1 MNKISFA
8 VLQAKGNCFIFE
20 VVACRACDAKHA
32 AWFVFF
38 GGVNSAKN
46 NNKNK
51 TKTWNLSFLIW
62 AIHLSSV
69 LKAVE
74 QQVCSQQSLHSHEF
88 RMRKKVWAL
97 FICAITIISWK
108 TQMWPVLE
116 IIIISGSSRRRE
128 EIEELLP
135 WQRHRHQGGGSAALM
150 ASGL

>member
-1 MNKISFA
+1 MNKIFFA

-38 GGVNSAKN
+38 LGRGWIQQKTI
-46 NNKNK
+46 

-74 QQVCSQQSLHSHEF
+74 QQVCSQESLHSHEF
-88 RMRKKVWAL
+88 RMRRKVWAL
-97 FICAITIISWK
+97 FICAITITSWK

-116 IIIISGSSRRRE
+116 IIIISGSSRRRRRE